1 MSNYASPFRVRLLR
15 AARSWVNVVLQ
26 LIRSPFCRPRVL
38 LATGNATPAKIAEIE
53 SRLRFL
59 FSHFDEGLEIRRAPT
74 PPLLTYIRETAI
86 VAADAKAVPK
96 VARKHL
102 AWVADLDFD
111 TNPIDGWALMY
122 LGEALSRDTRG
133 DAAKIAMRTFVEHV
147 KKLRSIG
154 PRPAYIFGTGPSLR
168 LAGERSFADG
178 ITVVC
183 NTIVRDPQL
192 WSHLAPDILT
202 AGDAIYH
209 FGHTPHA
216 RAFRRD
222 ALERLRE
229 SGGSTL
235 FVYPAM
241 FDVVVRHEF
250 KDVEQLLVPI
260 PWGDHTDLAVD
271 LTQTFALPRLDN
283 VLNNALLPLGCT
295 LSKDVRLWGFDG
307 RGPNDD
313 GFWANSSLH
322 AYPELMQSIRDA
334 HPAFFDN
341 SVPAGNETKYVKQV
355 HGDLLDQ
362 RLAEAERRG
371 FRFRM
376 LHNSWTPTLQKRH
389 VEE

>member
-1 MSNYASPFRVRLLR
+1 MTNYASPFRVRSLR
-15 AARSWVNVVLQ
+15 AARSRVNTFLQ
-26 LIRSPFCRPRVL
+26 LIRSPFRRPRVL
-38 LATGNATPAKIAEIE
+38 LATGNASPAKVAEVE

-59 FSHFDEGLEIRRAPT
+59 FSHLDEDLEIRRAPA
-74 PPLLTYIRETAI
+74 PSLLTWIRETAI
-86 VAADAKAVPK
+86 VAADAKAVPEA
-96 VARKHL
+96 ARKHL
-102 AWVADLDFD
+102 AWVADLDFE

-122 LGEALSRDTRG
+122 LGEALTRG
-133 DAAKIAMRTFVEHV
+133 TREAAALQTFVEHV
-147 KKLRSIG
+147 KKLRSDG

-178 ITVVC
+178 ITIVC
-183 NTIVRDPQL
+183 NTIVRDPHL

-209 FGHTPHA
+209 FGHTEHA

-222 ALERLRE
+222 ALDRLRD
-229 SGGSTL
+229 SGGSTI

-260 PWGDHTDLAVD
+260 PWGDHTDVAVD
-271 LTQTFALPRLDN
+271 LTETFALPRLDN

-322 AYPELMQSIRDA
+322 AYPELMQSIRDS
-334 HPAFFDN
+334 HPAFFEN

-362 RLAEAERRG
+362 RLTEAERRG
-371 FRFRM
+371 FRFQM
-376 LHNSWTPTLQKRH
+376 LHKSWTPTLQKRQA
-389 VEE
+389 EQ